1 MCENKDTAL
10 TVQSEQL
17 NEVMAKPTGGFI
29 ESFRESYKLA
39 SVLAKSSLVPQQY
52 QGKTEDC
59 ALAIDMAERMGVSPL
74 MVMQSLCCE
83 G

>member
-29 ESFRESYKLA
+29 E
-39 SVLAKSSLVPQQY
+39 
-52 QGKTEDC
+52 
-59 ALAIDMAERMGVSPL
+59 
-74 MVMQSLCCE
+74 
-83 G
+83 

>member
-29 ESFRESYKLA
+29 ESFRAEITRNLLVSLGTFVKLQ
-39 SVLAKSSLVPQQY
+39 K
-52 QGKTEDC
+52 
-59 ALAIDMAERMGVSPL
+59 II
-74 MVMQSLCCE
+74 
-83 G
+83 